1 MHTPIVHPERTKV
14 ALTRLVAYMLLV
26 ATAIWLTACTSVGG
40 FVITGETL
48 DAAGKAFVQ
57 VGQTYNRELDAK
69 RITVDQY
76 RDWAVFARK
85 FQQAYPSS
93 VQLWKSSVAVNDA
106 ALTKKTNEI
115 ITSLVTELSRLGAV
129 VGVQVLPGAR

>member
-1 MHTPIVHPERTKV
+1 MRNHRTAFNLIQLIALMALAAYLMV
-14 ALTRLVAYMLLV
+14 AC
-26 ATAIWLTACTSVGG
+26 ATVTG
-40 FVITGETL
+40 FVVTGESL
-48 DAAGKAFVQ
+48 DSVGKAFVT

-69 RITVDQY
+69 RVTPEQY
-76 RDWAVFARK
+76 REWAAFARK

-115 ITSLVTELSRLGAV
+115 ITALVAELAKLGAV
-129 VGVQVLPGAR
+129 VGVQVYGGK

>member
-1 MHTPIVHPERTKV
+1 MRAHRTAFNLTQLAILV
-14 ALTRLVAYMLLV
+14 ALAAWLMAGC
-26 ATAIWLTACTSVGG
+26 ATVTG
-40 FVITGETL
+40 FVVTGESL
-48 DAAGKAFVQ
+48 DSVGKAFVT

-69 RITVDQY
+69 RVTPEQY

-93 VQLWKSSVAVNDA
+93 VQLWKSAVAVNDA

-115 ITSLVTELSRLGAV
+115 ITSLVTELSRLGSV
-129 VGVQVLPGAR
+129 VGVQVLGGT